1 MGEIRFVGDPHL
13 GHSLVSDLRGYS
25 SIDDHDNAILA
36 NMARVAQPDT
46 VWWHTGDE
54 AFNGWRER
62 IPAFSEIPGIHHLVL
77 GNHDRSFPA
86 NSNSFKYLADYLAV
100 FASVQLAARI
110 VHKGVR
116 LLICHFPYD
125 GDTTGRGEERFEQW
139 RLRDLGTTLI
149 HGHTHSDQRVSRS
162 ARGTVQLHAGLDAWG
177 LVPPTIDDLLAEAE
191 LIQR

>member
-1 MGEIRFVGDPHL
+1 MAEIRFVGDPHL
-13 GHSLVSDLRGYS
+13 GHQLVAGLRGFATVAEH
-25 SIDDHDNAILA
+25 DHQILA

-46 VWWHTGDE
+46 IWWHTGDE
-54 AFNGWRER
+54 AFNGWRGR
-62 IPAFSEIPGIHHLVL
+62 IAAFAAIPGTHHLVL
-77 GNHDRSFPA
+77 GNHDRAFPA
-86 NSNSFKYLADYLAV
+86 NSNSYRHVADYLTV

-110 VHKGVR
+110 SYQGVR

-125 GDTTGRGEERFEQW
+125 GDTAGRGEERFEQW

-149 HGHTHSDQRVSRS
+149 HGHTHSDQRISRS